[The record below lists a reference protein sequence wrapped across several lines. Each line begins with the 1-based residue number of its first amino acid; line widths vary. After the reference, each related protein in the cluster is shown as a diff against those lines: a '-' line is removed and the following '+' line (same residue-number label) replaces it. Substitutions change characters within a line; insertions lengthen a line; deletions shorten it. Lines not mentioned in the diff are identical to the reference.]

1 MTCIKEFFV
10 NRVTLMATCFILS
23 FSVAFAQE
31 QPPAKV
37 VVDTVVAQEVA
48 ENQSVIGVLYY
59 ERTSEISTEVAG
71 LVTSINVVEG
81 QKVAKDDVV
90 LKLDT
95 EILERQIDL
104 TRTRIEQIDL
114 RIDNAK
120 KNFERLEEIYEQS
133 GVSEKVYDDASYAY
147 QDAIKEKQ
155 ATRDTLE
162 KLLIQKKRS
171 VIRAPFD
178 GIVLHKNTDVG
189 GWVPQ
194 GGRVVTI
201 GSSADLFVRAPIAE
215 KMLQF
220 VDIGEKISVTIN
232 AFDKKVT
239 GTVINIDPV
248 ADIKTKNVFVKINI
262 PHQPLVAENM
272 SATVYISSGP
282 KHKLSIIKRSA
293 LIKNQGKN
301 YIYTVK
307 EGKAAIMPVTV
318 VSYLGER
325 VAVSDP
331 YIVPG
336 MKVIIEGNERLR
348 PDQAV
353 AVAGE

>member
-1 MTCIKEFFV
+1 VGRLPLIAACFF
-10 NRVTLMATCFILS
+10 LS
-23 FSVAFAQE
+23 VSIALAQE

-37 VVDTVVAQEVA
+37 VVDTVVAKEVA

-59 ERTSEISTEVAG
+59 ERTSEVSTEVAG

-81 QKVAKDDVV
+81 QKVAKGDV
-90 LKLDT
+90 LLQLDT
-95 EILERQIDL
+95 QILEREIAL

-114 RIDNAK
+114 RIDNAER
-120 KNFERLEEIYEQS
+120 NFERLEEIYEQS

-147 QDAIKEKQ
+147 RDAVKEKQ
-155 ATRDTLE
+155 ATRDTLQ
-162 KLLIQKKRS
+162 KLLIQKDRS
-171 VIRAPFD
+171 VIKAPFD
-178 GIVLHKNTDVG
+178 GIVLSKNTDVG
-189 GWVPQ
+189 GWVQQ

-220 VDIGEKISVTIN
+220 IDIGEEVSVTIN

-272 SATVYISSGP
+272 SATVSLSSGP
-282 KHKLSIIKRSA
+282 KRELSIIKRAA
-293 LIKNQGKN
+293 LVKNQGKN
-301 YIYTVK
+301 FIYTVK

-318 VSYLGER
+318 VAYLGDQ

-331 YIVPG
+331 SIVPG

-348 PDQAV
+348 PDQPV
-353 AVAGE
+353 TVAGE